1 MFRSADTKVQA
12 FNEGRVLV
20 LFDAFKVRRGTY
32 DRKGLPEEFGEISRK
47 QVRQMEWTL
56 EQVDTCETCDL
67 FVKCPYKGHEKIGW
81 CMENMEFAFSDD
93 EICPCEIER
102 RES

>member
-1 MFRSADTKVQA
+1 
-12 FNEGRVLV
+12 
-20 LFDAFKVRRGTY
+20 
-32 DRKGLPEEFGEISRK
+32 
-47 QVRQMEWTL
+47 MEWTL

-81 CMENMEFAFSDD
+81 CMENMEFAFADD